1 MSRSGTGSTETAEN
15 NKYTR
20 DRLAALLFWE
30 VAREIQTAICVLN
43 WKDVCIFKLLTT
55 LVSFLALLWN
65 LWMLPSTPD
74 FLERWGKKGG
84 NKDGS

>member
-1 MSRSGTGSTETAEN
+1 MSRSGSTETAEN
-15 NKYTR
+15 NKYTH

-55 LVSFLALLWN
+55 LEISEVILTALLKAGASVFKW
-65 LWMLPSTPD
+65 
-74 FLERWGKKGG
+74 RK
-84 NKDGS
+84 